1 MLAARTVPYRRR
13 VSIHWIGRA
22 SLPGESAVRSVRI
35 TTNGRA
41 PTGDDTATEIA
52 DPFASALPAT
62 GGDGHGDPW
71 QLAHDLP
78 ARQGGVR
85 APLGELVLRPPVR
98 PGKIVCVGRNYAAHA
113 KEMGNDVPTE
123 PLLFTKP
130 ASALLV
136 GGDALQLPR
145 GFERIDMEAEL
156 VVVIGRAAR
165 GLDRGD
171 ALRHVAG
178 YALGNDVSCRD
189 LQKLDKQWTRAKGF
203 DGFAPIGPF
212 VRMHP
217 PGEALPGEVRV
228 QGFIDDELRQDA
240 PLSAMI
246 FDIPYVLAYI
256 AACMTLEP
264 GDLVYTGTPEGVSAL
279 APGLT
284 TSVTTLGFDLGRLS
298 TPVR

>member
-1 MLAARTVPYRRR
+1 MSSV
-13 VSIHWIGRA
+13 VWIGRVCV
-22 SLPGESAVRSVRI
+22 PGEAVVRSVRV
-35 TTNGRA
+35 TTAGAA
-41 PTGDDTATEIA
+41 PTAQDMAVEIA

-62 GGDGHGDPW
+62 GGERHADAW
-71 QLAHDLP
+71 RLAQDLP
-78 ARQGGVR
+78 ARSGGVR
-85 APLGELVLRPPVR
+85 APLGELMLRPPLR

-113 KEMGNDVPTE
+113 KEMGNEIPTE

-130 ASALLV
+130 ASALLAA
-136 GGDALQLPR
+136 GESLALPR

-156 VVVIGRAAR
+156 VVVIGRSGR
-165 GLDRGD
+165 GFHRDQALD
-171 ALRHVAG
+171 HVGG
-178 YALGNDVSCRD
+178 YTLGNDVSCRD

-203 DGFAPIGPF
+203 DGFAPVGPF

-217 PGEALPGEVRV
+217 PGAALPAEVRV

-246 FDIPYVLAYI
+246 FDIAGVLEYI

-264 GDLVYTGTPEGVSAL
+264 GDLIFTGTPEGVSAL
-279 APGLT
+279 APGLST
-284 TSVTTLGFDLGRLS
+284 QVGTVGFELGRLV